1 MMIELNDKE
10 LDMLS
15 RSIATEA
22 MRCCDKYREELRA
35 FIEASKNEGI
45 PESELAEMA
54 GALDETK
61 AREVKKVE
69 DLMELIK
76 KLGNSTR
83 WGRIVKSSLEEVKG
97 WD

>member
-1 MMIELNDKE
+1 MTIELNDKE

-22 MRCCDKYREELRA
+22 MRCCDKYREELHA
-35 FIEASKNEGI
+35 FIETSKNEDI

-54 GALDETK
+54 GSLDETK
-61 AREVKKVE
+61 AREAKKIE

-76 KLGNSTR
+76 KLGNSPR
-83 WGRIVKSSLEEVKG
+83 WGRIVKSALDEMNG
-97 WD
+97 